1 MSQAGAVFAVAAQ
14 LGTAHVALQEALL
27 TLLAILCAHAECRDQ
42 ATDACAMPALCR
54 LLGSSKANVQRC
66 ALALTQQLCSSRKAS
81 DALLEVG
88 AAAPLAALLATPAA
102 RDVEVGVAVL
112 ECLEALARSGVTQAQ
127 IAVRNAGAVPQ
138 LIQLM
143 SHQYARVANL
153 AASLVADL
161 CPGDAHNAE
170 QLYESGGLVMLAEQ
184 LSSHDTKAQLQALSA
199 LSQLSASPQ
208 QAGAIVDNGCVT
220 PILEFL
226 DHPSPELK
234 SYAAITFG
242 NLCSSDIPI
251 LNIQMRHFKDIKRW
265 NTSYEI

>member
-1 MSQAGAVFAVAAQ
+1 VQLREAGGLVKLLDVLLSTTPTGAHGVELWESTSSALANLCDDDGDDWKQMSQAGAVFAVAAQ

-112 ECLEALARSGVTQAQ
+112 ECLEAERL
-127 IAVRNAGAVPQ
+127 
-138 LIQLM
+138 
-143 SHQYARVANL
+143 
-153 AASLVADL
+153 
-161 CPGDAHNAE
+161 
-170 QLYESGGLVMLAEQ
+170 
-184 LSSHDTKAQLQALSA
+184 
-199 LSQLSASPQ
+199 
-208 QAGAIVDNGCVT
+208 
-220 PILEFL
+220 
-226 DHPSPELK
+226 
-234 SYAAITFG
+234 
-242 NLCSSDIPI
+242 
-251 LNIQMRHFKDIKRW
+251 
-265 NTSYEI
+265 